1 MTQVYLVQAPLRLR
15 SFTRWALDRRY
26 LSVPPGDGRGRPR
39 EPDLGYALHA
49 ALTGLFGEHAP
60 RPFTLPPDR
69 GGRHGSRLGGRGT
82 DVVPVLGYA
91 KADQRRL
98 AALASLAREDSRQI
112 FDCDAL
118 RVKPLPANWPAGM
131 RLGFELR
138 ACPVSRRLAKR
149 PFTTNMSSPANRQ
162 VLYSQRGREVDAYQ
176 LATARAGEC
185 GDPMPRRDEVYAA
198 WLRERFAGSRD
209 RPPAF
214 SLVAGSIRVQS
225 FRSTRLLRRPHDGNG
240 RSARWLTRPEVWFSG
255 EIEIADGGRVAE
267 SLLTGIGRHS
277 GFGFGMLLLRPA

>member
-1 MTQVYLVQAPLRLR
+1 MTQVYLVQTPLRLR
-15 SFTRWALDRRY
+15 SFTKWALERRF

-49 ALTGLFGEHAP
+49 ALTGLFGEQAP
-60 RPFTLPPDR
+60 RPFTLLPE
-69 GGRHGSRLGGRGT
+69 GGERHGWRLGGRDR

-91 KADQRRL
+91 KVDQEQL
-98 AALASLAREDSRQI
+98 AGLAGLAREDFREI

-118 RVKPLPANWPAGM
+118 RVKPLPATWPDGM

-138 ACPVSRRLAKR
+138 ACPVRRRLAKR
-149 PFTTNMSSPANRQ
+149 PFTTNTSGPAHRQ

-176 LATARAGEC
+176 LATARAAER
-185 GDPMPRRDEVYAA
+185 GDPVPRRDEVYAA
-198 WLRERFAGSRD
+198 WLGERFAGSPD
-209 RPPAF
+209 RPRAF
-214 SLVAGSIRVQS
+214 SLVSGSLRVQS

-255 EIEIADGGRVAE
+255 QIEVAAGGRVAE
-267 SLLTGIGRHS
+267 SLLTGVGRHS

>member
-1 MTQVYLVQAPLRLR
+1 MTQVYLVQVPLRLR

-26 LSVPPGDGRGRPR
+26 LTVPPGDGRGRPR

-49 ALTGLFGEHAP
+49 ALTGLFGEQAP
-60 RPFTLPPDR
+60 RPFTLPPDG
-69 GGRHGSRLGGRGT
+69 GGRHGARLGGLDR

-91 KADQRRL
+91 KADEERL
-98 AALASLAREDSRQI
+98 AALAGLARDHFREI

-118 RVKPLPANWPAGM
+118 RVKPLPTNWPGGM

-138 ACPVSRRLAKR
+138 ACPVRRRLAKR
-149 PFTTNMSSPANRQ
+149 PFTTNTSGAAHRQ

-185 GDPMPRRDEVYAA
+185 GDPVPRRDEVYAA
-198 WLRERFAGSRD
+198 WLGERFAGSPD

-214 SLVAGSIRVQS
+214 SLVSDSLRVQS
-225 FRSTRLLRRPHDGNG
+225 FRSTRLLRRPHGGNG

-255 EIEIADGGRVAE
+255 QIEVADGGRVAE

>member
-49 ALTGLFGEHAP
+49 ALTGLFGEQAP
-60 RPFTLPPDR
+60 RPFTLPPDWC
-69 GGRHGSRLGGRGT
+69 GRQGSRFEGHDR
-82 DVVPVLGYA
+82 DVVPVLGYSR
-91 KADQRRL
+91 ADQERL
-98 AALASLAREDSRQI
+98 AALAGLAREDFREI

-118 RVKPLPANWPAGM
+118 RVKPLPANWPDGM
-131 RLGFELR
+131 RLRFELR
-138 ACPVSRRLAKR
+138 ACPVRRRLAKR
-149 PFTTNMSSPANRQ
+149 PFTTNTSGPANRQ

-185 GDPMPRRDEVYAA
+185 GDPVPRRDEVYTA
-198 WLRERFAGSRD
+198 WLGERFAGSPD
-209 RPPAF
+209 RLPAF
-214 SLVAGSIRVQS
+214 SLVSGSLRVQS
-225 FRSTRLLRRPHDGNG
+225 YRSTRLLRRPHDGNG

-255 EIEIADGGRVAE
+255 QIEVADGGKVAE

>member
-1 MTQVYLVQAPLRLR
+1 MTQLYLVRAPLRLR

-26 LSVPPGDGRGRPR
+26 LSVPPGDDRGRPR

-49 ALTGLFGEHAP
+49 ALTGLFGRDAP
-60 RPFTLPPDR
+60 RPFTLPPER
-69 GGRHGSRLGGRGT
+69 GRRHGWSLGGGDK

-91 KADQRRL
+91 KVDQERL
-98 AALASLAREDSRQI
+98 AALAALARDDCREI

-118 RVKPLPANWPAGM
+118 RVKPLPENWPDGM

-138 ACPVSRRLAKR
+138 ACPVRRRLAKR
-149 PFTTNMSSPANRQ
+149 PFTTNTSGPAHSQ

-176 LATARAGEC
+176 LATARAGER
-185 GDPMPRRDEVYAA
+185 GDPVPRRDEVYGA
-198 WLRERFAGSRD
+198 WLGERFAGSPD

-214 SLVAGSIRVQS
+214 SLVSGSLRVQS

-255 EIEIADGGRVAE
+255 QVEVANGGRVAA